1 MLKYQHCNFA
11 VFFEGGI
18 ALGDMK
24 DREHNT
30 LSGDGLDEELS
41 QIRDAFQQELEEAT
55 KRAEQEAEK
64 NAQSGKE
71 ETPPAL
77 PTSPV
82 RAEGEAANAAVSAGE
97 QKADW
102 KVIVLAVIVAFV
114 ALYGAADFF
123 IGVSPFARVLQAEQ
137 YVRQGKLNSALDAYY
152 DASQDTTAAAA
163 KRMVKGQAQLY
174 LNLGYVE
181 NAQSL
186 IKKYYTTAQLERA
199 WNRDLNELYQNL
211 NAITD
216 TISAVEELFSGYSE
230 VGDDQLPY
238 DELIEKIEG
247 LKENESYDK
256 AILEYYKYMLA
267 AMTEQE
273 SSVRIQ
279 FLESVQKENE
289 SYSWI
294 YLPAMATE
302 YLEAKNYDKVVE
314 LCDQM
319 RAQNVEDASAYGTE
333 ASVYRLQKEYD
344 KAISTAEKGIA
355 LDDTS
360 SEPYRQKA
368 IVELLQ
374 GDKKAALANA
384 QTAFDL
390 SLNYATS
397 YTLAVCY
404 LANGNQDGY
413 EEVISTLEYY
423 GVEMGQKVLDY
434 KAGKLTVEDIFLNG
448 EGDVA

>member
-1 MLKYQHCNFA
+1 M
-11 VFFEGGI
+11 
-18 ALGDMK
+18 GDMK
-24 DREHNT
+24 DRENDN
-30 LSGDGLDEELS
+30 LSGGGLDDELS
-41 QIRDAFQQELEEAT
+41 QIRDAFQQELDEAA
-55 KRAEQEAEK
+55 KRAEREAEK
-64 NAQSGKE
+64 NAPVRE
-71 ETPPAL
+71 EEAL
-77 PTSPV
+77 PAPQDNTASAEMPV
-82 RAEGEAANAAVSAGE
+82 AGAPASTEE

-123 IGVSPFARVLQAEQ
+123 IGVSPFARVLQAEK
-137 YVRQGKLNSALDAYY
+137 YVRQEKLNSALDAYY
-152 DASQDTTAAAA
+152 DASQNTAAAAA

-186 IKKYYTTAQLERA
+186 IKQYYTTAQLERV
-199 WNRDLNELYQNL
+199 WNRDLNGLYQNL
-211 NAITD
+211 NAVTD
-216 TISAVEELFSGYSE
+216 TISAVEELFSGYGE
-230 VGDDQLPY
+230 VEDNKLPY
-238 DELIEKIEG
+238 DELIEKIED
-247 LKENESYDK
+247 LKKNDNYDK

-279 FLESVQKENE
+279 FLEAVQKENE

-314 LCDQM
+314 LCNQM
-319 RAQNVEDASAYGTE
+319 RAQNAEDAGSYATE
-333 ASVYRLQKEYD
+333 ASVYRLQKDYD
-344 KAISTAEKGIA
+344 KALSTAEKGIK

-374 GDKKAALANA
+374 GDKKAALENA
-384 QTAFDL
+384 KTAFDL

-404 LANGNQDGY
+404 LANGDQDGY
-413 EEVISTLEYY
+413 DEVLSTLEYY
-423 GVEMGQKVLDY
+423 SVKMGQKVLDY

>member
-64 NAQSGKE
+64 NAAEREGGGPASIANKPCACGRGSGKRRRLSRGAKSGLE
-71 ETPPAL
+71 SDRAGGDRCFCGVIWRSDFSSACRLL
-77 PTSPV
+77 P
-82 RAEGEAANAAVSAGE
+82 
-97 QKADW
+97 
-102 KVIVLAVIVAFV
+102 
-114 ALYGAADFF
+114 
-123 IGVSPFARVLQAEQ
+123 RVLQAEQ

-314 LCDQM
+314 LCDQ
-319 RAQNVEDASAYGTE
+319 AGTE
-333 ASVYRLQKEYD
+333 RGGRQCLWHGSFGLPAP
-344 KAISTAEKGIA
+344 KG
-355 LDDTS
+355 
-360 SEPYRQKA
+360 
-368 IVELLQ
+368 V
-374 GDKKAALANA
+374 
-384 QTAFDL
+384 
-390 SLNYATS
+390 
-397 YTLAVCY
+397 
-404 LANGNQDGY
+404 
-413 EEVISTLEYY
+413 
-423 GVEMGQKVLDY
+423 
-434 KAGKLTVEDIFLNG
+434 
-448 EGDVA
+448 

>member
-1 MLKYQHCNFA
+1 
-11 VFFEGGI
+11 
-18 ALGDMK
+18 
-24 DREHNT
+24 
-30 LSGDGLDEELS
+30 
-41 QIRDAFQQELEEAT
+41 
-55 KRAEQEAEK
+55 
-64 NAQSGKE
+64 
-71 ETPPAL
+71 
-77 PTSPV
+77 
-82 RAEGEAANAAVSAGE
+82 
-97 QKADW
+97 
-102 KVIVLAVIVAFV
+102 
-114 ALYGAADFF
+114 
-123 IGVSPFARVLQAEQ
+123 
-137 YVRQGKLNSALDAYY
+137 
-152 DASQDTTAAAA
+152 
-163 KRMVKGQAQLY
+163 
-174 LNLGYVE
+174 
-181 NAQSL
+181 
-186 IKKYYTTAQLERA
+186 
-199 WNRDLNELYQNL
+199 
-211 NAITD
+211 
-216 TISAVEELFSGYSE
+216 
-230 VGDDQLPY
+230 
-238 DELIEKIEG
+238 
-247 LKENESYDK
+247 
-256 AILEYYKYMLA
+256 MLA

-413 EEVISTLEYY
+413 EEVISTSNNYALK
-423 GVEMGQKVLDY
+423 MGQKVLDY

>member
-71 ETPPAL
+71 EAPPAL

-216 TISAVEELFSGYSE
+216 TISAV
-230 VGDDQLPY
+230 
-238 DELIEKIEG
+238 
-247 LKENESYDK
+247 
-256 AILEYYKYMLA
+256 
-267 AMTEQE
+267 EQE

>member
-11 VFFEGGI
+11 VFLEGGI

-24 DREHNT
+24 GHENDN

-41 QIRDAFQQELEEAT
+41 QIRDAFQQELDEAT
-55 KRAEQEAEK
+55 KRAEQ
-64 NAQSGKE
+64 NAQSRGE
-71 ETPPAL
+71 EAPPASQV
-77 PTSPV
+77 SPV
-82 RAEGEAANAAVSAGE
+82 SAAPAADAPASAGE

-123 IGVSPFARVLQAEQ
+123 IGVSPFARVLQAEK
-137 YVRQGKLNSALDAYY
+137 YVRQEKLNSALDAYY

-174 LNLGYVE
+174 LDLGYVE

-186 IKKYYTTAQLERA
+186 IKKYYTTAQLERV

-216 TISAVEELFSGYSE
+216 TISAVEELFSGYGE
-230 VGDDQLPY
+230 VEDDKLPY
-238 DELIEKIEG
+238 DELIEKIEA
-247 LKENESYDK
+247 LKENGSYDK

-273 SSVRIQ
+273 SSVRLQ
-279 FLESVQKENE
+279 FLEAVQKENE

-314 LCDQM
+314 LCNQM
-319 RAQNVEDASAYGTE
+319 RAQNAEDASAYATE
-333 ASVYRLQKEYD
+333 ASVYRLQKDYD
-344 KAISTAEKGIA
+344 KAVSTAEKGIK

-374 GDKKAALANA
+374 GDKRAALENA
-384 QTAFDL
+384 KTAFDL

-404 LANGNQDGY
+404 LANDDQDGY
-413 EEVISTLEYY
+413 DEVISTLEYY

>member
-1 MLKYQHCNFA
+1 M
-11 VFFEGGI
+11 
-18 ALGDMK
+18 
-24 DREHNT
+24 
-30 LSGDGLDEELS
+30 
-41 QIRDAFQQELEEAT
+41 
-55 KRAEQEAEK
+55 
-64 NAQSGKE
+64 
-71 ETPPAL
+71 
-77 PTSPV
+77 
-82 RAEGEAANAAVSAGE
+82 
-97 QKADW
+97 
-102 KVIVLAVIVAFV
+102 
-114 ALYGAADFF
+114 
-123 IGVSPFARVLQAEQ
+123 
-137 YVRQGKLNSALDAYY
+137 
-152 DASQDTTAAAA
+152 
-163 KRMVKGQAQLY
+163 
-174 LNLGYVE
+174 
-181 NAQSL
+181 
-186 IKKYYTTAQLERA
+186 
-199 WNRDLNELYQNL
+199 

-374 GDKKAALANA
+374 GDKRRRWRMHKPRL
-384 QTAFDL
+384 
-390 SLNYATS
+390 
-397 YTLAVCY
+397 
-404 LANGNQDGY
+404 
-413 EEVISTLEYY
+413 ISP
-423 GVEMGQKVLDY
+423 
-434 KAGKLTVEDIFLNG
+434 
-448 EGDVA
+448 